1 MYHRADGELFC
12 HDSGDES
19 IHLETAVDR
28 RADRRRKRTAMT
40 PPAALLDLDGTLVD
54 SNYQHALAWYR
65 AFRLH
70 GITIPVW
77 RCHRAIGMGGDQL
90 VGFLAGEGFER
101 EHGDTVRLQEHA
113 LYAQLIAEIQPFHG
127 ARRLIEDLKAR
138 GAKVVI
144 VSSAKP
150 EDTQRYLDVLDAR
163 SLVDGWTDSG
173 DVDATKPAPDL
184 IEGAPALA
192 GATPAVMVGDSTW
205 DCKAA
210 KAAKVKTIAV
220 RTGGF
225 GDDELRDAGAVA
237 VYESIADLGKRLD
250 ETPFAA

>member
-1 MYHRADGELFC
+1 
-12 HDSGDES
+12 
-19 IHLETAVDR
+19 
-28 RADRRRKRTAMT
+28 MT
-40 PPAALLDLDGTLVD
+40 PPTALLDLDGTLVD

-70 GITIPVW
+70 GVTIPVW

-90 VGFLAGEGFER
+90 VRYLAGEGFER
-101 EHGDTVRLQEHA
+101 EHGDMVRIEEHA
-113 LYAQLIAEIQPFHG
+113 LYAQLIGEVQPFDG
-127 ARRLIEDLKAR
+127 ARGLIEDLKAR
-138 GAKVVI
+138 GGKIVVA
-144 VSSAKP
+144 SSAKP
-150 EDTQRYLDVLDAR
+150 QDTQHYLDLVDAR

-173 DVDATKPAPDL
+173 DVDATKPEPDL
-184 IEGAPALA
+184 IKAAVEKA
-192 GATPAVMVGDSTW
+192 GGGPAVMVGDSIW

-225 GDDELRDAGAVA
+225 GDDELLEAGALA
-237 VYESIADLGKRLD
+237 VFDSIGELRERLD

>member
-1 MYHRADGELFC
+1 
-12 HDSGDES
+12 
-19 IHLETAVDR
+19 
-28 RADRRRKRTAMT
+28 MT

-90 VGFLAGEGFER
+90 VSFLAGDGFEA
-101 EHGDTVRLQEHA
+101 EHGSALRLEEHA
-113 LYAQLIAEIQPFHG
+113 LYAQLVGEVQPFDG
-127 ARRLIEDLKAR
+127 ARGLIEDLKGL
-138 GAKVVI
+138 GASVVI
-144 VSSAKP
+144 ASSAKP
-150 EDTQRYLDVLDAR
+150 RDTQHYLDLLDAR

-184 IEGAPALA
+184 IEAALALA
-192 GATPAVMVGDSTW
+192 GGGPAVMVGDSTW
-205 DCKAA
+205 DCEAA
-210 KAAKVKTIAV
+210 KAANVPTIAV

-225 GDDELRDAGAVA
+225 GVDELRAAGAGQVFDSIGELRERLA
-237 VYESIADLGKRLD
+237 ESA
-250 ETPFAA
+250 FAT